1 MTKYDKGF
9 KLEVVQQYLAEG
21 IGTKRL
27 AHRHGVSAGQIRR
40 WIAAYREHGRSG
52 LRRSGA
58 SYDAQFKLS
67 VLKRMW
73 AEQWSLGQ
81 TATVFDIRCPTH
93 IGKWERQY
101 HRGGIQALNPRRR
114 GRPKQ
119 MTTSDLPK
127 AAPEQPDEARSREE
141 LLEQVKYLRAEVA
154 YLKKLK
160 ALAQA
165 KELAAQKKRG

>member
-1 MTKYDKGF
+1 MSKYDEGF
-9 KLEVVQQYLAEG
+9 KLQVVQQYLTEELG
-21 IGTKRL
+21 SKRL

-40 WIAAYREHGRSG
+40 WIAAYQEHGQSG
-52 LRRSGA
+52 LRAKGA

-67 VLKRMW
+67 VLRRMW
-73 AEQWSLGQ
+73 SEQWSLGQ
-81 TATVFDIRCPTH
+81 TATTFDIRCPAH

-101 HRGGIQALNPRRR
+101 HGGGIQALNPRRR

-154 YLKKLK
+154 YLKKLQ
-160 ALAQA
+160 ALVQA
-165 KELAAQKKRG
+165 KKLAAQKKRG